1 VRKLLAFAGL
11 SLLVTSAPALGHD
24 LRPIFIDVSQT
35 SVDALAL
42 RWKVPSS
49 VPRTQLP
56 QVSLT
61 GGCQPENE
69 LQVVLR
75 GDSYQADRFY
85 RCEAGLTGEVLSL
98 EFPGSNPSLT
108 TVVRVQTHDGLL
120 LSGLLPPG
128 ELAWQIP
135 EAPER
140 WEVAYNYTELGL
152 EHIWLGW
159 DHLMFVALL
168 VLIARTG
175 RRTLITVTGFTLAHS
190 LTLALSTLD
199 LIALP
204 ILAVEAVIALSIVF
218 VATEIAR
225 ADETTL
231 TYRYPVLVASSFGL
245 LHGFGFA
252 SVLREVGLPPTEL
265 PTALLFFNIG
275 VEIGQVLFV
284 MIIFGI
290 AAAVRSTGRRAES
303 RLGWYSLSG
312 AKTGTVTAY
321 TVGAV
326 ASFWTIERV
335 LAFWV

>member
-1 VRKLLAFAGL
+1 MTRIIAVAGLWLLA
-11 SLLVTSAPALGHD
+11 SAPALAHD
-24 LRPIFIDVSQT
+24 LRPIFIDASQS
-35 SVDALAL
+35 SVESLAL

-49 VPRTQLP
+49 VLRTQLP
-56 QVSLT
+56 VVSLT
-61 GGCQPENE
+61 DGCQPQNE
-69 LQVVLR
+69 AQVALR
-75 GDSYQADRFY
+75 GDSYQADRIY
-85 RCEAGLTGEVLSL
+85 RCESGLTGEVLSL
-98 EFPGSNPSLT
+98 DFPGSNPSLT
-108 TVVRVQTHDGLL
+108 TVIRVQTHDGLL

-128 ELAWQIP
+128 ELTWQIP
-135 EAPER
+135 EAPGR
-140 WEVAYNYTELGL
+140 WEVAHNYTELGL

-175 RRTLITVTGFTLAHS
+175 RRTLITVTGFTVAHS

-199 LIALP
+199 LVALP
-204 ILAVEAVIALSIVF
+204 IPAVEAAIALSIVF

-225 ADETTL
+225 GNESTL

-252 SVLREVGLPPTEL
+252 SVLREVGLPAAEL

-275 VEIGQVLFV
+275 VEIGQVVFV
-284 MIIFGI
+284 LIIFGI
-290 AAAVRSTGRRAES
+290 AAAVRSAGKRS
-303 RLGWYSLSG
+303 KSGLGTYSLSG
-312 AKTGTVTAY
+312 ARTGAVTAY